1 MAKKLSKKQ
10 RDIILMERF
19 PEFYKLSNEFD
30 MALDAMLESLWEKTT
45 KIEDIQE
52 QLEEMRTAK
61 AKLDE
66 EMPD

>member
-1 MAKKLSKKQ
+1 
-10 RDIILMERF
+10 
-19 PEFYKLSNEFD
+19 
-30 MALDAMLESLWEKTT
+30 MLESLWEKTT

-66 EMPD
+66 EIPN